1 MIPGHDSGT
10 SGNGTIQCGYK
21 EVSLL
26 YAYIADRSIRSD
38 GLIMATSLRIGH
50 VIILCTYQSRQ

>member
-10 SGNGTIQCGYK
+10 SGNGTIQC
-21 EVSLL
+21 EHRVSLL

-50 VIILCTYQSRQ
+50 AILLCTYQSRQ